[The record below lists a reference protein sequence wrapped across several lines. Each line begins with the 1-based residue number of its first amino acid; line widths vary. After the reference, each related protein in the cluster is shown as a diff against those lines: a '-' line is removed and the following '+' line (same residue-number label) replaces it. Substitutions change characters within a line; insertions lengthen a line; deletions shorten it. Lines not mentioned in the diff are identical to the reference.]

1 MTSKN
6 ASLMVEI
13 TQDIITK
20 LWLGDISDML
30 KYIDDDFILIDPNHR
45 RFLHGKNELIDIL
58 PQIVNNVVK
67 CTISAP

>member
-45 RFLHGKNELIDIL
+45 RFLHGKTN
-58 PQIVNNVVK
+58 
-67 CTISAP
+67 